1 MFSHGTPEEWEFGM
15 QRLVNFPSNRSI
27 SERIFLLKSLAGCS
41 RDPDQYE
48 RSVLSCT
55 FSKYC
60 NYYTKNI
67 DSKSIK
73 IKFKIPGDK
82 E

>member
-55 FSKYC
+55 FP
-60 NYYTKNI
+60 NTVI
-67 DSKSIK
+67 IIQK
-73 IKFKIPGDK
+73 ILTVKV
-82 E
+82 